1 MGVFL
6 WTGIFEH
13 HGNGGHQKDE
23 KKNSEKG
30 EFIHWACVDFPEVKR
45 EMLKT
50 FRLMQMQLSSSVA
63 GEEFLLYNI
72 RGKESEK
79 T

>member
-1 MGVFL
+1 
-6 WTGIFEH
+6 
-13 HGNGGHQKDE
+13 
-23 KKNSEKG
+23 
-30 EFIHWACVDFPEVKR
+30 
-45 EMLKT
+45 MLKT

-63 GEEFLLYNI
+63 GQEFLLYNI

>member
-1 MGVFL
+1 MGVFF

-30 EFIHWACVDFPEVKR
+30 EFIHWACVDFP
-45 EMLKT
+45 
-50 FRLMQMQLSSSVA
+50 
-63 GEEFLLYNI
+63 
-72 RGKESEK
+72 
-79 T
+79 